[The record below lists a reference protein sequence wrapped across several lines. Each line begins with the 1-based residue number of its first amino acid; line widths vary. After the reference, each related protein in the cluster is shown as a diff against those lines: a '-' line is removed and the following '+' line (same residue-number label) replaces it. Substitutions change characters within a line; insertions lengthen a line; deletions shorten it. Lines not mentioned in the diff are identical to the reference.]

1 MPLLRNI
8 GDIMDKLE
16 STKKEIPRF
25 IITGI
30 LAVMTDYCSYLLL
43 INFIAVDVSK
53 GMSFTLGA
61 IVAFIFNKFWTFEY
75 VEKAIAAVIPFILL
89 YTSTLLVNVSLN
101 HLSLIYISELKTV
114 AFLIATS
121 ASTILNFLGMKF
133 WVFNSS
139 HKGGTE

>member
-1 MPLLRNI
+1 
-8 GDIMDKLE
+8 MDKLK
-16 STKKEIPRF
+16 STTKEIPRF

-30 LAVMTDYCSYLLL
+30 LAVMTDYFSYLLL
-43 INFIAVDVSK
+43 VNFIAVDVAK
-53 GMSFTLGA
+53 GTSFTLGA
-61 IVAFIFNKFWTFEY
+61 IIAFILNKFWTFEY
-75 VEKAIAAVIPFILL
+75 VEKAIAAVIPFIML

-139 HKGGTE
+139 HKRGSE